1 MRHPLEQRVLEA
13 IRHSRML
20 SPGDRVA
27 VAVSGGADSV
37 ALLRLLQ
44 GIHADLGV
52 TLLVAHFNHCLRG
65 AESDAD
71 AEFVAALAKAGGL
84 ELVSTREGVAAEA
97 ALHHWN
103 VEDAARRLRYAF
115 FAHIVEQGRAARVAV
130 AHTADDQAETVL
142 ARIFRGTGL
151 TGLSAIHPVV
161 GPIVRPLLDSR
172 RADLRVYLTSRGDTW
187 REDSSNRDLRRQRAR
202 IREKLLPLIEREF
215 APSIVDRLTDL
226 ARLAREE
233 ETFWSALVDDC
244 FRATVRSAPDD
255 ATPASSI
262 SVEALLHPLP
272 AVASFKA
279 GSAQPCTRA
288 LTERLIRRLYQELRG
303 DRRQLTSRHV
313 DQVIHLAAESSS
325 GRRIELP
332 AAITVARNF
341 GSLVFS
347 AAPPADSPALRP
359 TDRLARRYPHKFQ
372 SETAASKKTY
382 SYTVD
387 LDLPSSGSAASV
399 SVTELGCRF
408 RLKVIDWPMTTRETE
423 SCGEALDADLLRAPL
438 ILRNWRPGDSYRPRG
453 RRQPRKLKQ
462 MFLAARI
469 PSRAR
474 STWPV
479 LESGGRVVWAR
490 GMPPAHEVSVTRNTR
505 AGVVIEE
512 RAEEP
517 RESRLHS
524 EK

>member
-1 MRHPLEQRVLEA
+1 MRHPLEQRVFEA

-44 GIHADLGV
+44 NIHAELGV

-71 AEFVAALAKAGGL
+71 AEFVATLAKAAGL
-84 ELVSTREGVAAEA
+84 ELVSTREEVGAEA
-97 ALHHWN
+97 VLHHWN
-103 VEDAARRLRYAF
+103 IEDAARRLRYAF
-115 FAHIVEQGRAARVAV
+115 FARIVEEGRATRVAV

-161 GPIVRPLLDSR
+161 GPIVRPLLDIR

-215 APSIVDRLTDL
+215 APSIVKRLTDL
-226 ARLAREE
+226 ARLASEE

-244 FRATVRSAPDD
+244 FRATVRSVSDD
-255 ATPASSI
+255 SDHATPALSI
-262 SVEALLHPLP
+262 PVEALLHPLP
-272 AVASFKA
+272 ALASFKT
-279 GSAQPCTRA
+279 GSAQPYTRA
-288 LTERLIRRLYQELRG
+288 LTERLIRRLYQQLRA
-303 DRRQLTSRHV
+303 DRRQLTARHV

-332 AAITVARNF
+332 AGITVERNF

-347 AAPPADSPALRP
+347 AAPRADSPAPHLANRP
-359 TDRLARRYPHKFQ
+359 VRRHARKFQ

-469 PSRAR
+469 PSRVR
-474 STWPV
+474 SMWPV
-479 LESGGRVVWAR
+479 LESDGRVVWAR
-490 GMPPAHEVSVTRNTR
+490 GMPPAHEVSATQNTR

-512 RAEEP
+512 GTEEA
-517 RESRLHS
+517 SS
-524 EK
+524 D